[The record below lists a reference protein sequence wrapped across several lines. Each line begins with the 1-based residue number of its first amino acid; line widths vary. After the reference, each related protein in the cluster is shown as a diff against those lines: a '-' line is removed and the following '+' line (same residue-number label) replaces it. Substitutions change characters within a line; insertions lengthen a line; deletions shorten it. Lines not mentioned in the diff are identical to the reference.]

1 MGVISFL
8 NKGKRMAFHKPKVH
22 TGRIVSKKQLL
33 ATRENFAIF
42 KLKGLQSQ
50 VTQMKF
56 FPDAMRSEEM
66 EKYKENL
73 QKACYHL
80 QAAEI
85 YFKMYQKARI
95 KEGEKK

>member
-1 MGVISFL
+1 
-8 NKGKRMAFHKPKVH
+8 MAFHKPKTH
-22 TGRIVSKKQLL
+22 TGRVVSKKQLI

-50 VTQMKF
+50 VNQMKF
-56 FPDAMRSEEM
+56 FPDAIWSDEM

-80 QAAEI
+80 QAAEL
-85 YFKMYQKARI
+85 YFKMYQKRRI
-95 KEGEKK
+95 DNENSSKL

>member
-1 MGVISFL
+1 
-8 NKGKRMAFHKPKVH
+8 MAFHKPKVH
-22 TGRIVSKKQLL
+22 TGRVVSKKQLI

-73 QKACYHL
+73 QQACYHL
-80 QAAEI
+80 QAAEL
-85 YFKMYQKARI
+85 YFKMYQKRRI
-95 KEGEKK
+95 GNENPSKL

>member
-1 MGVISFL
+1 
-8 NKGKRMAFHKPKVH
+8 MAFHKPKTH
-22 TGRIVSKKQLL
+22 TGRVVSKKQLV

-66 EKYKENL
+66 EKYKEEL
-73 QKACYHL
+73 QKACYYL
-80 QAAEI
+80 QSAER
-85 YFKMYQKARI
+85 YFKIIQKRRI
-95 KEGEKK
+95 DNANSGKL